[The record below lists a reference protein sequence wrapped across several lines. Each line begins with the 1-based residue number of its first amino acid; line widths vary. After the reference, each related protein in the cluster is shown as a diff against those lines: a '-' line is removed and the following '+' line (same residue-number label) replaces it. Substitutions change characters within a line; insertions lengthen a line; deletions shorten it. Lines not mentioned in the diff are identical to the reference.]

1 MKKNVPVQWLSSE
14 SREGESPS
22 LGIFQSI
29 LDTILCHVLH
39 AGPSWAGRWDQ
50 MSPSGRFQLC
60 QFWNS
65 ESFPSWSIPCV
76 IQNCWQ
82 QKKKKKIL
90 FKQFQTDTSLGYKPL
105 SRVLLHTSQTH
116 QAWWCAVSSEDSS
129 NSIHSLSTGNREG
142 YEALKQQLNCTS
154 EGKQSGRGRGRCSE
168 ETPPCAHPA
177 QLSPRAASR
186 AGNGT
191 HRAPGPESRQEQL
204 PQVSPKHPFEQQ
216 VKPCRVQQAGGVR
229 SPLQVRYLLTRNDA
243 APGTWGTCTGT
254 STRPKVLLAHLAG
267 LPLSVEM
274 SHNVALWE
282 KGLGIWNHKRI
293 SLKRH

>member
-1 MKKNVPVQWLSSE
+1 MKKNFPVQWLSSE
-14 SREGESPS
+14 SREGGVS
-22 LGIFQSI
+22 LTGDIPEHSGHNPVPCAPRWPFLSRE
-29 LDTILCHVLH
+29 LGPDEPLWPLPALPVLEFWEFSVLKYSLCYTELLT
-39 AGPSWAGRWDQ
+39 AK
-50 MSPSGRFQLC
+50 
-60 QFWNS
+60 
-65 ESFPSWSIPCV
+65 EE
-76 IQNCWQ
+76 
-82 QKKKKKIL
+82 KKIL

-154 EGKQSGRGRGRCSE
+154 EGKQSGRGGGRCSE

-254 STRPKVLLAHLAG
+254 STRPKVFLAHLAG